1 MLSCVYCSI
10 EFPDDTY
17 LDDFGVCGAEPC
29 REAYWRGS
37 GIAEKILERCEKEE
51 YEVYERF
58 KNAPRHVPVPSAS
71 AFRELAYVP
80 KADRSMQI
88 DAIIEILVLFNSDNL

>member
-1 MLSCVYCSI
+1 MVRGLQRKYWK
-10 EFPDDTY
+10 
-17 LDDFGVCGAEPC
+17 GV
-29 REAYWRGS
+29 R
-37 GIAEKILERCEKEE
+37 KKKN
-51 YEVYERF
+51 EVYERF

>member
-10 EFPDDTY
+10 GFPDDTY

-51 YEVYERF
+51 
-58 KNAPRHVPVPSAS
+58 K
-71 AFRELAYVP
+71 
-80 KADRSMQI
+80 
-88 DAIIEILVLFNSDNL
+88 